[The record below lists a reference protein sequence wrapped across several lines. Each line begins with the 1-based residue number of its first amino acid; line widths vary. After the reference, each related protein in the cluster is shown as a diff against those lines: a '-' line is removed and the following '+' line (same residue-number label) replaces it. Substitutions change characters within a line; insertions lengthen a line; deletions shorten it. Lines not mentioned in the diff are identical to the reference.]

1 MVPRSCFEEERMT
14 DGRLK
19 LASATVA
26 LFALVAGGRD
36 VRAQPAQVKLGL
48 SAALSGGSA
57 ASGEAIKRGLQIAI
71 DEINGKGGVLGG
83 RKLELVVRDDE
94 GNPSKGVTI
103 ARELVEREKV
113 AAVFSGLHTTVALAQ
128 VPVWQELKAP
138 YLGTWAAG
146 TNITRNGQKPN
157 FVFRVSAND
166 DYVDKFLAR
175 YATEQLRRG
184 KPGFL
189 LENTAWGQS
198 NEVGLA
204 KWFGEKGI
212 KAVGI
217 EKFNWNDPDMSPQL
231 LRLKQGG
238 ADLVVLV
245 ANAPEG
251 AQVVKSR
258 AKVGWAVPIL
268 SHWGI
273 SGGRFAEL
281 TGDLSDGVIFIQT
294 YSFFGKQSARGQ
306 FVLKQL
312 AEKFGVKGPEEVTAP
327 VGTAN
332 AYDALHLVAM
342 AIEQAKSTD
351 GPKVRDALED
361 LKSEYPG
368 LIKTY
373 QRPFTAE
380 QHDALTDQDYIM
392 VVWKGGKIVPVQ

>member
-1 MVPRSCFEEERMT
+1 MKRVVVTLTS
-14 DGRLK
+14 
-19 LASATVA
+19 
-26 LFALVAGGRD
+26 ALVALTVVAGAP
-36 VRAQPAQVKLGL
+36 RAQPPPVKLGL
-48 SAALSGGSA
+48 AAAVSGGSA
-57 ASGEAIKRGLQIAI
+57 ASGEAIKRGLQIAM

-94 GNPSKGVTI
+94 GNPQKGVTI
-103 ARELVEREKV
+103 ARELVERERV
-113 AAVFSGLHTTVALAQ
+113 AAVFGGLHTTVALAQ
-128 VPVWQELKAP
+128 VPVWHELSTP
-138 YLGTWAAG
+138 YVGTWAAG
-146 TNITRNGQKPN
+146 TNITRNGRKPN

-166 DYVDKFLAR
+166 DEVDKYLVR
-175 YATEQLRRG
+175 YAAEQLKRG
-184 KPGFL
+184 KPGLL

-198 NEVGLA
+198 NEAGLS
-204 KWFGEKGI
+204 KWFGERGV
-212 KAVGI
+212 KAVGV

-238 ADLVVLV
+238 ADVVMLV

-251 AQVVKSR
+251 AQVVRSK
-258 AKVGWAVPIL
+258 AKVGWEVPIV

-281 TGDLSDGVIFIQT
+281 TGELSDGVVFVQT
-294 YSFFGKQSARGQ
+294 YSFFGKPNARGEA
-306 FVLKQL
+306 VLKAL
-312 AEKFGVKGPEEVTAP
+312 KDKYGVKGPEDVTAP

-332 AYDALHLVAM
+332 AYDALHLVAL

-351 GPKVRDALED
+351 GAKVRDALEE
-361 LKSEYPG
+361 LKAEYAG

-380 QHDALTDQDYIM
+380 QHDALTERDYIM